1 MKNLGYLLS
10 LTILTTSLYAE
21 SAKEGKEHYEMA
33 NCSSCHV
40 KNNKYDPRNSKA
52 KNRFQLQGW
61 VTKCSDVH
69 GTGWK
74 PFEEEEVVEYLNT
87 IYYKF

>member
-1 MKNLGYLLS
+1 
-10 LTILTTSLYAE
+10 LYAV
-21 SAKEGKEHYEMA
+21 SADEGKDHYEMA

-40 KNNKYDPRNSKA
+40 KNGQFDPRNEKA

-61 VTKCSDVH
+61 VTRCSDAH

-74 PFEEEEVVEYLNT
+74 SFEEEEVVEYLNT
-87 IYYKF
+87 IHYKF